1 MFEDYEECFGYL
13 PEADLII
20 EEAKKKLFDLLSDEV
35 KRNLDSVIKES
46 KRYDELRDKCRSE
59 EARLARIENSILKA
73 EKELEESE
81 LYKMPLKYATRF
93 VRNAIGDFTIGDEV
107 YTFGYVRKEELCPMC
122 KGNGK
127 IEAIIGEEKSE
138 IKCPKCGNTKI
149 ITVDNKVIKKAKVS
163 DVYLRLCFHKDR
175 TSYWNLENIYL
186 DNNQFATNKNHIF
199 ATYEEAEQALK
210 GGAV

>member
-1 MFEDYEECFGYL
+1 MMFDEYEEYFGYI

-20 EEAKKKLFDLLSDEV
+20 EEAKKKLFNLLSDEV
-35 KRNLDSVIKES
+35 KQNLDNVVKES
-46 KRYDELRDKCRSE
+46 KRYDELHDKCRSE
-59 EARLARIENSILKA
+59 EARLARIENSILEADKR
-73 EKELEESE
+73 LEESE
-81 LYKMPLKYATRF
+81 LYEMPLKYAKRF
-93 VRNAIGDFTIGDEV
+93 VKNAIGDFTIGDEV

-138 IKCPKCGNTKI
+138 IKCPKCGNAKR

-175 TSYWNLENIYL
+175 TSYWSLENIFL
-186 DNNQFATNKNHIF
+186 DNNQYATNINHIF
-199 ATYEEAEQALK
+199 ATYEEAEQSLK
-210 GGAV
+210 GGE